1 MRSTFLLKMIPAG
14 LLTLASIAGLAQDSP
29 AIPNL
34 LGRWEVVAYSEQGV
48 QVDKKAPALPQA
60 LKVYNHV
67 RKSRLET
74 WYGYYEDYDERRS
87 RALERWAVRDSIIE
101 VTRLTK
107 AIAMPYFVTFFADST
122 MSLYNKEEE
131 TGLIYF
137 PEVWHFVF
145 SPATMSI
152 DMYTLQPV
160 EEPFYRS
167 PYGRWEV
174 QVLLLSENRMRL
186 FIPKEG
192 EVVELVKTAFT
203 FP

>member
-1 MRSTFLLKMIPAG
+1 M
-14 LLTLASIAGLAQDSP
+14 LASSTGYTQSA
-29 AIPNL
+29 PNFQTL

-74 WYGYYEDYDERRS
+74 WYGYYDDYDERRS

-101 VTRLTK
+101 VSRLTK

-122 MSLYNKEEE
+122 MSLYNKEDG
-131 TGLIYF
+131 TNIIYF

-174 QVLLLSENRMRL
+174 QVLLLRENRMRL
-186 FIPKEG
+186 FIPQEA

>member
-1 MRSTFLLKMIPAG
+1 M
-14 LLTLASIAGLAQDSP
+14 LASWAGHAQTTPSLQT
-29 AIPNL
+29 L

-60 LKVYNHV
+60 IQVYNHV

-74 WYGYYEDYDERRS
+74 WYGFYEDYDERRS
-87 RALERWAVRDSIIE
+87 RALERWAVRDSMLE
-101 VTRLTK
+101 VNRVAK

-122 MSLYNKEEE
+122 MSLYNKEEG
-131 TGLIYF
+131 TNLIYF

-145 SPATMSI
+145 SPSTMSI
-152 DMYTLQPV
+152 DMYTLQPM

-174 QVLLLSENRMRL
+174 QVLLLSDNRMRL
-186 FIPKEG
+186 FIPQEA
-192 EVVELVKTAFT
+192 EVVELVKANYT